1 MEDLREYVV
10 FKIDNEYYGINI
22 KFVENIEKAQS
33 ITRVPFAQ
41 SYLEGV
47 INLRGNIIPVVNL
60 RERFMMESKDI
71 TKDTRIIIIN
81 FSGYNIGLVVDS
93 SSEVVQF
100 DEGNIE
106 KAPKIGN
113 LAKNDFIKE
122 VGKENERIVMLIDI
136 KKVLDIVELE
146 SK

>member
-100 DEGNIE
+100 DEENIE